1 MSEWS
6 NWLDHLLI
14 EEFKDQYEWPGVYK
28 IRLADSRGHP
38 IGIGRLLDKDK
49 DGTLLI
55 GESGSIASRISD
67 FYRAYEEGRLTHYEG
82 ETLFLIRVKT
92 KFRRG
97 IYDDCKIQFS
107 ARKLNDKTEGEEE
120 EERLLKSYFIKY
132 GELPPLNRNLPD
144 RHVGW
149 DNLSADE
156 SVS

>member
-1 MSEWS
+1 MSDWS

-14 EEFKDQYEWPGVYK
+14 GEFKDQYEWPGVYK

-38 IGIGRLLDKDK
+38 IEIGRLLDKDK

-67 FYRAYEEGRLTHYEG
+67 FCRAYEEGKLTHSEG

-97 IYDDCKIQFS
+97 ICDDCKIQFS